1 METKICCQKKDTWF
15 YPGAVA
21 GVRRCELS
29 MFSLCLTSFQ
39 HPTKIEISAPPTK
52 SSILSFLGIICYWN
66 CSCNNKRVMMTT
78 QRCHTNK
85 SITLYVHHTYS
96 IVPHLHIFT
105 TYDGIWIIVLWQ
117 VGGDGDQEVVVAMV
131 PELKAPNLNSSTKR
145 RPSDFEVTPSGFN
158 FCTLFLD

>member
-15 YPGAVA
+15 YPGTVA
-21 GVRRCELS
+21 GVRSSELS

-105 TYDGIWIIVLWQ
+105 TYDGICPVAGRGRWWPGGRCSHGYWIQGPQPQL
-117 VGGDGDQEVVVAMV
+117 
-131 PELKAPNLNSSTKR
+131 LNKKQSLRFWSHSKW
-145 RPSDFEVTPSGFN
+145 F
-158 FCTLFLD
+158 